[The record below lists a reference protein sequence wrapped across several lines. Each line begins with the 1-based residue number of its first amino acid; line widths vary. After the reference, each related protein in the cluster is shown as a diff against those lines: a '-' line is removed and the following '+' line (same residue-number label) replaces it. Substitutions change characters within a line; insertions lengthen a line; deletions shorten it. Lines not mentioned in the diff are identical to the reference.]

1 MNVLLLIA
9 VIASMLFQSIAKKQY
24 NIRTKN
30 TGAFIFNALTTLS
43 AGIFFLC
50 TDSDGF
56 QFDFALI
63 PYILGFAASYGSAVM
78 FSFLAIR
85 EGAMSLTSLATSY
98 SLIIPTIYGLL
109 FLNESAGVFLFIGL
123 ILLLCSLF
131 LVNSKK
137 SDSPITLKWLV
148 FALLAFL
155 GNGFGSTIQTA
166 QQNRFEGQ
174 YKSEFMILA
183 LAILSIFFFTL
194 SLIKEKA
201 DNKACFKSNFPLMLL
216 NGAANGFT
224 NLFVMILV
232 SRGMPASIM
241 FPVISGG
248 GIIFTS
254 LVSIFVY
261 KEKLSAKQYIGL
273 LLGTASVVFM
283 NI

>member
-9 VIASMLFQSIAKKQY
+9 VMASMLFQSIAKKQY

-50 TDSDGF
+50 TDSSGF

-63 PYILGFAASYGSAVM
+63 PYILGFAVSYGSAVM

-85 EGAMSLTSLATSY
+85 DGAMSLTSLATSY

-137 SDSPITLKWLV
+137 SDSPITFKWLIY
-148 FALLAFL
+148 ALLAFL
-155 GNGFGSTIQTA
+155 GNGLGSTIQTA

-183 LAILSIFFFTL
+183 LVILSIFFFTL

-201 DNKACFKSNFPLMLL
+201 DNKACLKSNFLLMIL